1 MSCPQLVENTTA
13 LCRLFGTLTNCVRH
27 KSFVCHSYEKPRG
40 VGEGAGRGRCST
52 LRSRA
57 STKRDNSFRITSFA
71 DPHHLNPI
79 KSHLYEKHGGEGPPP
94 AAFAALL
101 LLLALSWGGCSS
113 GQPAPLAILH
123 AAVIDAT
130 GSPPRPDST
139 VLISAGEIAAV
150 GPAGSTPVP
159 PGVSILDATGKF
171 LIPGLADMHVHLT
184 GAGEPTGSRKFIV
197 PLLIANGVTTVRDM
211 GGRVEYL
218 TQLRSEI
225 AHRPFLHMQLLG
237 PQIFFTGPY
246 LDGDPPGYQPS
257 IVVRTAAEARRA
269 VDLLAGQHVDF
280 IKTQSRLNRDA
291 YFAIAEE
298 SKKRGI
304 RFVGHVPDRV
314 SALEAS
320 NAGQASIEHLTGILL
335 ACSSKEDELRQEQ
348 FAPDPPNETP
358 EEALA
363 HSRAWQRKL
372 LDSYSD
378 EKAAALFRAFVAN
391 GTWQVPTFPIMVH
404 FGFMT
409 PKTNLSSD
417 ARMKYVPQDERKIWQ
432 PGINGRLEHRQE
444 PDFALREEI
453 VKRSLELVGKM
464 QAAGVRIMAGTDTAA
479 PNVFPGSSLHED
491 LAYLV
496 EAGLTPMQALQTA
509 TKNPAEFLGKLNT
522 QGTIEP
528 GKSAD
533 LVLLDAN
540 PLDDIHNTQRIRAV
554 ILRGQLLD
562 RPALDRTLN
571 SVENAAHE

>member
-1 MSCPQLVENTTA
+1 MCA
-13 LCRLFGTLTNCVRH
+13 KYIDALTNLVRH
-27 KSFVCHSYEKPRG
+27 KSFVCHSYRKHRRVEEATAPT
-40 VGEGAGRGRCST
+40 RCSSVP
-52 LRSRA
+52 SRA
-57 STKRDNSFRITSFA
+57 PTKRNNPFRIKSFA
-71 DPHHLNPI
+71 DPYHLNPI
-79 KSHLYEKHGGEGPPP
+79 KSHLYEKHGGEGLPP

-101 LLLALSWGGCSS
+101 LSLALSAVACSS
-113 GQPAPLAILH
+113 SQPPALAILH
-123 AAVIDAT
+123 AIVIDAT
-130 GSPPRPDST
+130 GAPPRPDST
-139 VLISAGEIAAV
+139 VLISAGKIAAV
-150 GPAGSTPVP
+150 GAVGSTPVP
-159 PGVSILDATGKF
+159 SNASILNATGKF

-184 GAGEPTGSRKFIV
+184 GAGEPTGSRKFIL
-197 PLLIANGVTTVRDM
+197 PLLVANGITTVRDM

-225 AHRPFLHMQLLG
+225 AHRPFLHMQILG

-257 IVVRTAAEARRA
+257 IVVKTPAEARRA
-269 VDLLAGQHVDF
+269 VDLLANQHVDF
-280 IKTQSRLNRDA
+280 IKTQSRLSREA

-304 RFVGHVPDRV
+304 PFVGHVPDRV

-335 ACSSKEDELRQEQ
+335 ACSSKEDELRREQ
-348 FAPDPPNETP
+348 FAPDPPSETP

-363 HSRAWQRKL
+363 RSRAWQRKL
-372 LDSYSD
+372 LDSYSAD
-378 EKAAALFRAFVAN
+378 KAAALFRAFVAN
-391 GTWQVPTFPIMVH
+391 RTWQVPTFPITIH
-404 FGFMT
+404 LGFVT
-409 PKTNLSSD
+409 PKTDLSNDS
-417 ARMKYVPQDERKIWQ
+417 RMKYVSQNERKIWQ
-432 PGINGRLEHRQE
+432 EGIKGRLEYRSE
-444 PDFALREEI
+444 ADFALREEI
-453 VKRSLELVGKM
+453 VARSLELVGKM

-496 EAGLTPMQALQTA
+496 EAGLTPMQALQAA

-540 PLDDIHNTQRIRAV
+540 PLDDIHNTQKIRAV
-554 ILRGQLLD
+554 LLHGQLLD
-562 RPALDRTLN
+562 RPALDSLLS
-571 SVENAAHE
+571 SVGHFAH